1 MAMKKIAFVL
11 LGIGAAAFG
20 DHIASYYLMQWSP
33 ALTRVPSVEERSAV
47 MQALALDRVLHGLM
61 WTALVASFLAWRAG
75 VLRREPRYE
84 TAHWLRIAL
93 GGAAFYAV
101 ARVLVEAPLLVGS
114 VRVPTTALDW
124 HGPGFA
130 LIAVLLF
137 LTAWLAKPPPR
148 RVAPAAPRRR

>member
-1 MAMKKIAFVL
+1 
-11 LGIGAAAFG
+11 
-20 DHIASYYLMQWSP
+20 MQK
-33 ALTRVPSVEERSAV
+33 AAV
-47 MQALALDRVLHGLM
+47 MHALALDRVLHGLM
-61 WTALVASFLAWRAG
+61 WTALVASFLTWRAG

-130 LIAVLLF
+130 LIALLLF
-137 LTAWLAKPPPR
+137 LTAWLLAKPQPRRAALTPPR
-148 RVAPAAPRRR
+148 RR

>member
-1 MAMKKIAFVL
+1 MKKIAFVL

-61 WTALVASFLAWRAG
+61 WTALVASFLTWRAG

-84 TAHWLRIAL
+84 TAHWLTIAL

-114 VRVPTTALDW
+114 VRVPATALDW

-130 LIAVLLF
+130 LVALLF
-137 LTAWLAKPPPR
+137 FLSAWVLAKPKSA
-148 RVAPAAPRRR
+148 RVALPSRRR